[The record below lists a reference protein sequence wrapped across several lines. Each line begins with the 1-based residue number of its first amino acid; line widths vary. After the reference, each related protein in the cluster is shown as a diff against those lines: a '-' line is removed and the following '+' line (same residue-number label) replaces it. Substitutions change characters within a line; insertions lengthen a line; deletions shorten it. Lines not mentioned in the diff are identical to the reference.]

1 MTWTLFIQKTENLA
15 KAKENPK
22 GILTEVVEGKVKT
35 DLGKLV
41 LESLPLDLMLFVEC
55 YGKWNEYL
63 RINDDDAKIC
73 GMFTDG
79 GAGPGD
85 PWAGGGPPG
94 PLQPSSGASY
104 SGGYSGP
111 PQNSQAP
118 YSSNNIHLPHD
129 SIVSTFFT
137 QQILVKVRKR
147 RAGYWTFI
155 CEGERGL

>member
-1 MTWTLFIQKTENLA
+1 
-15 KAKENPK
+15 
-22 GILTEVVEGKVKT
+22 
-35 DLGKLV
+35 
-41 LESLPLDLMLFVEC
+41 
-55 YGKWNEYL
+55 
-63 RINDDDAKIC
+63 
-73 GMFTDG
+73 MFTDG

-129 SIVSTFFT
+129 SIVSTLFS
-137 QQILVKVRKR
+137 QQLLVKVRMR
-147 RAGYWTFI
+147 RAGHGWGVSSKPCLSVVGWTVD
-155 CEGERGL
+155 EW